1 MHVGMNVHRYKDGG
15 HRTTFENQFSP
26 IRCGSGDQILV
37 ISLGG
42 RFLYLLKYFVDHI
55 HMKELMDNHK
65 RS

>member
-1 MHVGMNVHRYKDGG
+1 MRSVYTCGG
-15 HRTTFENQFSP
+15 HRTTFENQFYP

-42 RFLYLLKYFVDHI
+42 KCRYLLRYLVDYIHI
-55 HMKELMDNHK
+55 NGLMDNHK